1 MTAHNADFIAK
12 LLQMEEL
19 ANTVNA
25 ELPEPLFLLKT
36 RIQHIVVLA
45 KNLRARLEFGSIAI
59 VAVEP
64 RVPPAGEAKT
74 PPLWEK

>member
-1 MTAHNADFIAK
+1 MTAHNADFISK

-19 ANTVNA
+19 ANTVNG
-25 ELPEPLFLLKT
+25 ELPETFLLLKT
-36 RIQHIVVLA
+36 RVQHIVVLA

-64 RVPPAGEAKT
+64 RVLPPGDAKT
-74 PPLWEK
+74 PPL